1 MTYNVFSGT
10 LNPTHFT
17 PWPLYNSRL
26 FQVNGQP
33 AIKTKVET
41 ASKKFNKVCSYV

>member
-17 PWPLYNSRL
+17 SRIETV
-26 FQVNGQP
+26 QVTRMRRTLTSSP
-33 AIKTKVET
+33 
-41 ASKKFNKVCSYV
+41 

>member
-17 PWPLYNSRL
+17 SNT
-26 FQVNGQP
+26 FG
-33 AIKTKVET
+33 IFC
-41 ASKKFNKVCSYV
+41 SKLLTDKQTGKHTNNDENFAEVYIS